1 MAIDI
6 RAIKIMLDTNI
17 PGKGPIPFTKSMLY
31 NPVLKSMDGFNE
43 YPYFTMDV
51 EFPEGYLNQ
60 LPYEQQVGFFFNR
73 SNMETIL
80 RKYTNKTDLTTKKGD
95 SLDFSSI
102 KQDATPVIKG
112 NKEDGEKKTADTTP
126 SGNTRKT
133 IINEKEKKLN
143 QFECANK
150 NIMILL
156 RILFPTKYPV
166 SHNISTSYSS
176 VIIDKPEFTLKLT
189 DFLPS
194 FLKQKLFE
202 GLATYSYLKI
212 DSKVYTVSQIIWLN
226 DIYNHKE
233 YGEIVEKFDKLNK
246 WKEKEIMKL
255 KEEITRK
262 HTKFNKQYKEYLSKI
277 KTDELL
283 SLKKLKNFNDENELL
298 TKKAKDERTAYVPP
312 NRELQTIYTEFD
324 NLIDKLIESINK
336 LTKSLD
342 EETSAGTN
350 VEISNISKQLSTY
363 YTSISETKFRQYF
376 TPSNKTILDKFITNL
391 GRDID
396 DILVLEYILD
406 VYLSRPGINLDF
418 EKDEQK
424 YRDKLKEKYKTYTD
438 FAESIKK
445 YRAPQRE
452 STNIYL
458 QKTIDE
464 FLDNSELI
472 KGLFNFIM
480 NPYNLRKN
488 PIKEELKKQK
498 NRFDAL
504 DTNRRKLKEEQGN
517 FYKRMETGVTL
528 LTSASESEPY
538 FEIYLQVNLIGGE
551 LNDDN
556 ISLVDCMYKGESLG
570 DRLEFLLNQSLYYP
584 WTVKSSRIFFDI
596 TKGSAK
602 DTIVAAEKE
611 KSDMEKKVEEA
622 PVEKKPEM
630 LKQGGNNITRKIR
643 ENFMRTTRRYY

>member
-17 PGKGPIPFTKSMLY
+17 PGKGPVPFTKSMLY
-31 NPVLKSMDGFNE
+31 NPVLKTMTGFNE
-43 YPYFTMDV
+43 YPYFTMDI
-51 EFPEGYLNQ
+51 EFPEGYLTQ
-60 LPYEQQVGFFFNR
+60 LPYEKQVAFFFEK
-73 SNMETIL
+73 SQMERVL
-80 RKYTNKTDLTTKKGD
+80 RKYVKPSELVKTNQETSLEFPVEKTKL
-95 SLDFSSI
+95 SE
-102 KQDATPVIKG
+102 PV
-112 NKEDGEKKTADTTP
+112 EKKDK
-126 SGNTRKT
+126 GE
-133 IINEKEKKLN
+133 EKNDRREREKKIE
-143 QFECANK
+143 QAERANK

-156 RILFPTKYPV
+156 RLLFPTKYPV
-166 SHNISTSYSS
+166 DNNIFTSYAS
-176 VIIDKPEFTLKLT
+176 VIKKSPEFTLKFT

-246 WKEKEIMKL
+246 WKMKEITKL
-255 KEEITRK
+255 QEEISRK
-262 HTKFNKQYKEYLSKI
+262 HTKFNKQYKEYLKTI
-277 KTDELL
+277 NTDELND
-283 SLKKLKNFNDENELL
+283 LKKLKKFDEEN
-298 TKKAKDERTAYVPP
+298 KKNIGIAP
-312 NRELQTIYTEFD
+312 NRDLQTIYTEFD
-324 NLIDKLIESINK
+324 NLIDKLIQSIRE
-336 LTKSLD
+336 LTEALSKD
-342 EETSAGTN
+342 TSN
-350 VEISNISKQLSTY
+350 DKNLEISNISKQLSTY
-363 YTSISETKFRQYF
+363 YTSLSESKFRQYF

-418 EKDEQK
+418 EKDEAK

-438 FAESIKK
+438 FAENIKR

-452 STNIYL
+452 STNLYL
-458 QKTIDE
+458 QNTIDE

-480 NPYNLRKN
+480 NPYNLSKKN
-488 PIKEELKKQK
+488 PIKEKLKDSTFPDIIKK
-498 NRFDAL
+498 R
-504 DTNRRKLKEEQGN
+504 LKEEQGN
-517 FYKRMETGVTL
+517 FYRRMETGVTL

-551 LNDDN
+551 LNDSN

-596 TKGSAK
+596 TEGSAK

-611 KSDMEKKVEEA
+611 KSEAEKKVE
-622 PVEKKPEM
+622 PLIEKKPEM